1 MPELPYSVRLALWGT
16 AALAG
21 ASHGPGSRTLEE
33 AVERAAPDLDD
44 VTEVIAP
51 LRLWRDLGERV
62 LLVAL
67 PAPGRTA
74 GLPRGSAKLTAA
86 ATEVGECVYVPAI
99 GAALVP
105 RIEQFGHGVAAGDG
119 GTVVRAEVYDCEPV
133 PAHRLEMLSVRDAER
148 SLRATVLSS
157 IEVLDDIG
165 AVWGSQSARTRA
177 DSALRSGRWALPD
190 GIPAPALDLLTLA
203 GTVATIA
210 ELAATEPDPSLV
222 ATTGERRAAA
232 LARLAA
238 EADQALEVA
247 TNVAALQLRA

>member
-1 MPELPYSVRLALWGT
+1 MS
-16 AALAG
+16 AAVNIA
-21 ASHGPGSRTLEE
+21 
-33 AVERAAPDLDD
+33 D
-44 VTEVIAP
+44 VIANAKSISQFFD
-51 LRLWRDLGERV
+51 RD
-62 LLVAL
+62 AL
-67 PAPGRTA
+67 PAMANNVLIPALQNSLMLTLHVSFAVVAYGAACVSFGAAVLYLLQPSIRRVK
-74 GLPRGSAKLTAA
+74 LPRL
-86 ATEVGECVYVPAI
+86 
-99 GAALVP
+99 
-105 RIEQFGHGVAAGDG
+105 
-119 GTVVRAEVYDCEPV
+119 
-133 PAHRLEMLSVRDAER
+133 
-148 SLRATVLSS
+148 
-157 IEVLDDIG
+157 EVLDDIG